1 MKFKAII
8 GAAVVLG
15 TMMFASVTAHAATFK
30 AGTSSTPESDGSYA
44 IPITVSPDTA
54 GEKLNGVIIEV
65 SGDENVELVSPGS
78 SYATMGTFC
87 TESGISV
94 SGEKDGAGVVG
105 WAIGEAKP
113 ITDADTELATFYFR
127 PKDANFKGTA
137 DITVTVKQV
146 AYNATALGD
155 AGKEDGAIIVSGT
168 VSVLFGDVD
177 GDEKV
182 TSTDAVLVL
191 RHSNDPTV
199 IAEEY
204 RGAAD
209 VDADTK
215 ITSTDA
221 VLILRRSNDSTVV
234 FPAEQ

>member
-30 AGTSSTPESDGSYA
+30 AGTSSTPETDGSYA

-105 WAIGEAKP
+105 WAIGEAKT
-113 ITDADTELATFYFR
+113 ITADDTELATFYFQ

-137 DITVTVKQV
+137 NITVTVKQV

-155 AGKEDGAIIVSGT
+155 ASKEDGAIIVSGT
-168 VSVLFGDVD
+168 VSVLLGDVD
-177 GDEKV
+177 GNGSV
-182 TSTDAVLVL
+182 NSTDSILVL
-191 RHSNDPTV
+191 E
-199 IAEEY
+199 AESKDSTAGLAVPE
-204 RGAAD
+204 AAD
-209 VDADTK
+209 VDGVNGVN
-215 ITSTDA
+215 STDA
-221 VLILRRSNDSTVV
+221 VLILKKESDPSYK